1 MARIEYK
8 KDIGTYVQVYESDS
22 LNEIEEC
29 LYARYDKLS
38 DDESPELPIYV
49 SFIHTLSSPQQL
61 KHIGYA
67 KLIFDE
73 DIDGHAVHH
82 YTVDRKELP
91 EWSASGF
98 YSGRYGFKED

>member
-8 KDIGTYVQVYESDS
+8 KDIGTYVQVYASDS

-29 LYARYDKLS
+29 LYTRYDKLPI
-38 DDESPELPIYV
+38 DESPELPIYV
-49 SFIHTLSSPQQL
+49 SFIHSLASPQQL

-67 KLIFDE
+67 KLIFNE

-91 EWSASGF
+91 GWSALGF
-98 YSGRYGFKED
+98 YEGEYGLKRG